1 MADNFFIYQQQRLA
15 DKSLYRKLWGFL
27 AVDAALL
34 PLALGVYFFWLG
46 SLQVIIKAAVAAV
59 FARYIVSPLIFLF
72 YKKARPYQALK
83 FKLSRTGL
91 FSRVVERHNSFPS
104 DHAVGLMALSTVFF
118 LYFPLWG
125 TGLFVLTALNGV
137 GRVIL
142 GYHYPIDVAVGWLLG
157 FIFGVLTVYFFALP
171 VS

>member
-1 MADNFFIYQQQRLA
+1 MPDNFFIYQQQKLA
-15 DKSLYRKLWGFL
+15 GKKLYRKLWGFL

-46 SLQVIIKAAVAAV
+46 NSQVVIKAVVAAV
-59 FARYIVSPLIFLF
+59 FARYVVSPLIFLL
-72 YKKARPYQALK
+72 YKKERPYQALK
-83 FKLSRTGL
+83 FTLSRTGL

-104 DHAVGLMALSTVFF
+104 DHAVGLMAMSTVTF

-125 TGLFVLTALNGV
+125 ALLFVLTILNGI

-142 GYHYPIDVAVGWLLG
+142 GYHYPVDVAAGWLLG
-157 FIFGVLTVYFFALP
+157 IIFGVLTVYFFALP

>member
-1 MADNFFIYQQQRLA
+1 MADNFYSIQQKKLA
-15 DKSLYRKLWGFL
+15 ASKFYRGVWGFFGVDMFFLPALVAMYFL
-27 AVDAALL
+27 AVGRVRVVFLALL
-34 PLALGVYFFWLG
+34 SAFV
-46 SLQVIIKAAVAAV
+46 
-59 FARYIVSPLIFLF
+59 ARYVISPLIFLL

-83 FKLSRTGL
+83 FTLSHTGL

-104 DHAVGLMALSTVFF
+104 DHAVGLMAMSTVTF

-125 TGLFVLTALNGV
+125 AALFALTALNGL

-142 GYHYPIDVAVGWLLG
+142 GYHYPVDVAAGWLLG